1 MSDRLCTCLGGS
13 ECSKIFNTENA
24 KKTIDISEGKKV
36 AADCSGWRVLWA
48 AGDLD
53 GVFNESSN
61 LYKHLRLASSRV
73 KAGFDVLES
82 LWVSSVSSS

>member
-1 MSDRLCTCLGGS
+1 MIDYAHVSGVVDVPRYLTQ
-13 ECSKIFNTENA
+13 KMP
-24 KKTIDISEGKKV
+24 KKTIDISEGKKI
-36 AADCSGWRVLWA
+36 AADCSRWRVLWA

-82 LWVSSVSSS
+82 VRVSGVSSS